1 VLEILDRLTRR
12 AGKTMVMV
20 THSPEVV
27 GLADRVF
34 RIEDCRLVERMAEA

>member
-1 VLEILDRLTRR
+1 
-12 AGKTMVMV
+12 MV

-34 RIEDCRLVERMAEA
+34 RIEDCRLVEHNHSVSQGDRHA

>member
-1 VLEILDRLTRR
+1 
-12 AGKTMVMV
+12 MVMV

-34 RIEDCRLVERMAEA
+34 RVEDCRLIEVPAEVKTG